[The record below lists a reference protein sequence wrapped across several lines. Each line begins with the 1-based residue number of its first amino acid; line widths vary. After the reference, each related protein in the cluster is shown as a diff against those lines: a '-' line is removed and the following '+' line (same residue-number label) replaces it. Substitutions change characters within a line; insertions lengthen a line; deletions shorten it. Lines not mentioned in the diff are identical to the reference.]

1 MAKQLRI
8 NMTHKLLEN
17 KKWVGDL
24 SLADAETL
32 VRFGSQAKRIL
43 EFGVGGSTQL
53 LSQCMPEVQISLDT
67 SVEWIN
73 ITKTKMQQIENRS
86 KVSFNEYATLK
97 TILTQQ
103 EPFDMIFVDGVDE
116 LRLEFALTTW
126 SLLKQGGVMIFH
138 DTRRAQDA
146 KNVLTTALTNFTEVK
161 TIELNIADSLGV
173 TSNMSV
179 IYKKVSEPYVNW
191 NLTEGKPMTAYHGHM
206 TQPDDPLWE
215 YPGK

>member
-1 MAKQLRI
+1 
-8 NMTHKLLEN
+8 MTHKLLEG

-43 EFGVGGSTQL
+43 EFGVGGSTQI
-53 LSQCMPEVQISLDT
+53 LSQCMPDVQISLDT
-67 SVEWIN
+67 SSEWIE
-73 ITKTKMQQIENRS
+73 ITKTKMKQIENRA
-86 KVSFNEYATLK
+86 KVSFNEYSSLDA
-97 TILTQQ
+97 ILQQ

-116 LRLEFALTTW
+116 LRLEFALKTW
-126 SLLKQGGVMIFH
+126 SLLKQGGVMVFH
-138 DTRRAQDA
+138 DTRRDRDA
-146 KNVLTTALTNFTEVK
+146 KNVLTTALTYFTEVS

-179 IYKKVSEPYVNW
+179 IYKKASEPYVNW

-206 TQPDDPLWE
+206 TQPTDPLWE